1 MTRLFLRLFV
11 KDYEKSDSAEVHSAV
26 GKMAGITGIVCNF
39 LLCVIKLVAGLLSG
53 AVSII
58 ADALNNLS
66 DAASSVVTLLGF
78 RLAQRPADRD
88 HPYGHARYEYL
99 SGLVVAVLILLIG
112 AELATSSVR
121 RIFHPTK
128 TDISWVTFAVLICSI
143 CVKFWM
149 NLFFNDLGKRINSS
163 VLKAAAVDSRN
174 DVIST
179 GAVLAG
185 CVVQSVFSVNVD
197 GYVGLGVALFI
208 LYSGI
213 GVAKETMSPLLGERA
228 DQALVERIST
238 LILSHDKVLGI
249 HDLLVHDYGPGQC
262 FASVHV
268 ELSANE
274 DPLICHDMIDCIEW
288 DMLEKLNVHM
298 VIHYDPVVENDA
310 EWDEMRSMVQ
320 QAVESFNKELSFHD
334 FRVVRGATK
343 PKLVFDV
350 AVPYGVK
357 LDRSVLKQYIDDTLL
372 HCGKEYTTVIHFDEK

>member
-53 AVSII
+53 AVSIV

-112 AELATSSVR
+112 AELATSSFR

-163 VLKAAAVDSRN
+163 ALKAAAVDSRN

-185 CVVQSVFSVNVD
+185 CVVQSAFSVNVD

-274 DPLICHDMIDCIEW
+274 DPLICHDMIDSIEW
-288 DMLEKLNVHM
+288 DVLEKLNVHL
-298 VIHYDPVVENDA
+298 VIHYDPVVEDDA
-310 EWDEMRSMVQ
+310 EWDEMRSLVQ
-320 QAVESFNKELSFHD
+320 QAVRSFCKELSFHD
-334 FRVVRGATK
+334 FRVVRGAIK

-350 AVPYGVK
+350 AVPYGAK
-357 LDRSVLKQYIDDTLL
+357 LDRSVLKQHIDDTLL
-372 HCGKEYTTVIHFDEK
+372 QCGKEYTTVIHFDDK